1 MTLVTT
7 YQDPVAVTIKQAE
20 EAIIKAAQEKSIQ
33 IAVDYNLESVRF
45 VNDTAF
51 FLISARRKKGN
62 GMNVAYRSE
71 ASILKHAREQGL
83 I

>member
-7 YQDPVAVTIKQAE
+7 YQDSAAITIKQAE
-20 EAIIKAAQEKSIQ
+20 EAIVKAAQEKAIK

-45 VNDTAF
+45 NNDTPF
-51 FLISARRKKGN
+51 FLVSARRTKGK
-62 GMNVAYRSE
+62 GMNVTYRSE
-71 ASILKHAREQGL
+71 ASILRHAREEGL